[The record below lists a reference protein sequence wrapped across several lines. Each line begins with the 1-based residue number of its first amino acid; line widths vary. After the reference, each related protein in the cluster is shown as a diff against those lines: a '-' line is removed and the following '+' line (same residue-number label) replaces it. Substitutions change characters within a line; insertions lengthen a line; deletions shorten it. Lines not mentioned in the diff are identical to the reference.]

1 MDETKP
7 KTVVKREALGG
18 YDDKKNGFLSGE
30 DDLRKTRVSVK
41 KGSAGGGGSGLR
53 CCQAENCSAELSDA
67 KPYHKR
73 HKVCEYH
80 AKAQEVIVSGIRQ
93 RFCQQCSR
101 FHELGEF
108 DETKRSCR
116 RRLAGHN
123 ERRRKSSMSETE
135 SEGSSQKRT
144 GTHQLKDRVYGGG
157 GGDDRGRS
165 IQITI

>member
-1 MDETKP
+1 MDEIKAE
-7 KTVVKREALGG
+7 TVVKREALGD
-18 YDDKKNGFLSGE
+18 YDHEEKNGFLLGE
-30 DDLRKTRVSVK
+30 EDQRKKVSVK
-41 KGSAGGGGSGLR
+41 KGSAGGGGGSGMR
-53 CCQAENCSAELSDA
+53 CCQAENCLAELSGA

-80 AKAQEVIVSGIRQ
+80 AKAQEVIVCGIRQ

-123 ERRRKSSMSETE
+123 ERRRKSSVCETQA
-135 SEGSSQKRT
+135 EGSSQKRT
-144 GTHQLKDRVYGGG
+144 GMTQLKDMVC
-157 GGDDRGRS
+157 GDDRGR
-165 IQITI
+165 IQISI

>member
-7 KTVVKREALGG
+7 KTVVEREALGG
-18 YDDKKNGFLSGE
+18 YEEKKNGVFWGE
-30 DDLRKTRVSVK
+30 DDQRKKVSVK
-41 KGSAGGGGSGLR
+41 KGSTGGGGSGMR

-80 AKAQEVIVSGIRQ
+80 AKAQEVVVCGIRQ

-123 ERRRKSSMSETE
+123 ERRRKNSVGEAQA
-135 SEGSSQKRT
+135 EGSGQKRT
-144 GTHQLKDRVYGGG
+144 GTHQLKDGVC
-157 GGDDRGRS
+157 GDDRTR

>member
-7 KTVVKREALGG
+7 KTVVEREALGG
-18 YDDKKNGFLSGE
+18 YEEKKNGFFWGE
-30 DDLRKTRVSVK
+30 DDQRKKVSVK
-41 KGSAGGGGSGLR
+41 KGSAGGGGSGMR

-80 AKAQEVIVSGIRQ
+80 AKAQEVVVCGIRQ
-93 RFCQQCSR
+93 RFCQQCS
-101 FHELGEF
+101 
-108 DETKRSCR
+108 R

-123 ERRRKSSMSETE
+123 ERRRKNSVGEAQA
-135 SEGSSQKRT
+135 EGSGQKRT
-144 GTHQLKDRVYGGG
+144 GTHQLKDGVC
-157 GGDDRGRS
+157 GDDRTR